1 MCPLPCVLPPCL
13 RLRLCPS
20 LRTSS
25 TLAVVAPIFSGQAA
39 AMESK
44 WAESVT
50 KQREFE
56 RLEALDNGLDPP
68 VHLDKE

>member
-1 MCPLPCVLPPCL
+1 
-13 RLRLCPS
+13 
-20 LRTSS
+20 
-25 TLAVVAPIFSGQAA
+25 
-39 AMESK
+39 MESK